1 MKLTFDHIH
10 CVHTDVDEA
19 VAFYVNVFGATE
31 TNRIDRGGAPQVYLD
46 VQGASIIIRGKRDGE
61 ELAAGPGGWPR
72 YSIDHYAYCVEGKLA
87 DAVAEVRANGGN
99 VIAEGEADELWF
111 AYVEGPDGVVVEMME
126 MK

>member
-72 YSIDHYAYCVEGKLA
+72 YSIDHYAYCVE
-87 DAVAEVRANGGN
+87 
-99 VIAEGEADELWF
+99 ADELYF